1 MQTQQKRHFTDVSLY
16 LYISRQDSLKKI
28 FRGVPS
34 NQSPSAKGTCWWQ
47 ICISLWFMV
56 IKIWY
61 SAGKSI
67 ESQGWMVICCD
78 GTWEELFYFFFIV
91 FLSIC
96 LTQVFI
102 NSLLTIKVPVLL
114 KKKNK
119 KTIFPLPTL
128 QEIFTSYLLVS
139 QNMWVFLLC
148 MAFSPSCVIRCHC
161 EYVDRGPSY
170 ATDPWA
176 PIHATSHLLP
186 YSYWTGLQ
194 SRDWVLWITALELIP
209 NVGSNPLVGT
219 PALLE

>member
-1 MQTQQKRHFTDVSLY
+1 MLPC
-16 LYISRQDSLKKI
+16 ISTFPGKTVLKKI

-61 SAGKSI
+61 STGKSI
-67 ESQGWMVICCD
+67 ESQVWLVICCN

-114 KKKNK
+114 KKKKPKNK
-119 KTIFPLPTL
+119 FSPSHFARNIY
-128 QEIFTSYLLVS
+128 ILLVS
-139 QNMWVFLLC
+139 LSKRVSLCPLYGLLTLLC
-148 MAFSPSCVIRCHC
+148 DQVPLWVCGQRPILRCRPLSPHPCCVA
-161 EYVDRGPSY
+161 VTTMFLQD
-170 ATDPWA
+170 W
-176 PIHATSHLLP
+176 TSVKRLSSVNNHT
-186 YSYWTGLQ
+186 WTH
-194 SRDWVLWITALELIP
+194 T
-209 NVGSNPLVGT
+209 
-219 PALLE
+219 